1 MENFQGKNWF
11 CSGYLDVFSAD
22 LSCYVKEQTDLTLIF
37 YLCKTEKKNKSVFSV
52 SSMSFAELWDL
63 ADRNGLFGLPWAFI
77 VELQNTRVGNSFSW
91 DFYKC
96 L

>member
-1 MENFQGKNWF
+1 MPF
-11 CSGYLDVFSAD
+11 
-22 LSCYVKEQTDLTLIF
+22 
-37 YLCKTEKKNKSVFSV
+37 
-52 SSMSFAELWDL
+52 MSFAELWGL
-63 ADRNGLFGLPWAFI
+63 ADRNGLFGLPWAFK